1 MCACVKDEGAVGIP
15 LPQTLSLERCC
26 VGTVRAASWV
36 GLLSGG
42 VPPPPLLFFSRLGR
56 NEYHGWEFK
65 GQQTNQNISVYIDIS
80 LYISFI
86 FMNFIYSFYLSIIS
100 STTAGSKAYDSGIV
114 CKCKMRAES
123 LLPHDAAE
131 KLKLKQQKI

>member
-1 MCACVKDEGAVGIP
+1 
-15 LPQTLSLERCC
+15 
-26 VGTVRAASWV
+26 
-36 GLLSGG
+36 
-42 VPPPPLLFFSRLGR
+42 
-56 NEYHGWEFK
+56 
-65 GQQTNQNISVYIDIS
+65 
-80 LYISFI
+80 
-86 FMNFIYSFYLSIIS
+86 MNFIYSFYLSIIS

>member
-1 MCACVKDEGAVGIP
+1 MGWAIGWGCF
-15 LPQTLSLERCC
+15 
-26 VGTVRAASWV
+26 
-36 GLLSGG
+36 
-42 VPPPPLLFFSRLGR
+42 PPLLLFSRLGR

-80 LYISFI
+80 LYIFFI

-131 KLKLKQQKI
+131 KQKLKQQKNLKNKADRREE